1 MFIGLFAFAIMRS
14 FFLNK
19 PRIMTLT
26 FTLRYATQFGEHI
39 CLHLSQNGV
48 TRVIPMRF
56 VDTQSWRI
64 ELDTPIHNLEYHFS
78 IRDDSE
84 QTLREEFHSRTLTSL
99 PVAHQT
105 TLHLIDAWDMPN
117 FPEHFLVNKV
127 LENTR
132 SDVAALA
139 PSSLSSATHLF
150 EIRVPLYERHQ
161 QVCLLGAHEAL
172 GHWDTEHFIPLQQVA
187 AGVWQTALD
196 LSAFNGTL
204 AYKYG
209 IFDSLT
215 GRFVS
220 FETGENRS
228 IVISHSDDAL
238 TIVRDLGYRFL
249 PEQLWRAA
257 GVAIPIFSL
266 RSRNALGSGEFA
278 DLKLLGDWA
287 KNVGLSLIQVLPIN
301 DSSVNYSWDDQFP
314 YSAISVYALHPQYV
328 SIRDLPYTLTT
339 QEQTEFV
346 AEQAALNACE
356 TIDFERMI
364 RVKWRLLRSIF
375 TRHQAQIISD
385 AAFAQFIDER
395 AFWLKPYAVFCTLRD
410 QYGTVDFTHWG
421 ADAHYSSARCDALFN
436 PAHPQFDEVMLHCFV
451 QYHLHLQLV
460 SAVNYLHQLGVSLK
474 GDLPIGVRRHSV
486 DTWVEPQWF
495 GMDFQAGAPPDMFSD
510 LGQNWELPTYE
521 WARMRADDYG
531 WWRKR
536 MAALSQYFDAM
547 RIDHVLGFFRIWRI
561 SSEATQGLLG
571 YFYPALGV
579 TTTELAERG
588 IEFDPQRDCA
598 PYIRQQWL
606 ESLFG
611 ADTDAVI
618 AQYLQIETNA
628 AADVD
633 ARYAFKAEFNTQRKI
648 VDHFKTQ
655 PNSTGNTEL
664 QSKLLS
670 LHTEVLFIREQT
682 DAGVVYHPRFNIDKT
697 QAFLSRTQAQRDQL
711 FALYVDYFFV
721 RQEAL
726 WRASGMEKLPA
737 LQSATDMLICAEDLG
752 LVPDCVP
759 QVLDEL
765 GIVALKIQRSPK
777 EHIPFYDPKNIGYM
791 NVTTTSSHDSS
802 TLRQWWT
809 ENPSLTQQYYDQQLQ
824 RTGAAPSELTPALA
838 EQIVRQNLQSPAMLT
853 IFPLQDWLATS
864 AQLRRANANAERI
877 NNPADPAQRWAYRMH
892 IELEELLQAD
902 EFNQD
907 VAHWIALS
915 ERQVP

>member
-1 MFIGLFAFAIMRS
+1 
-14 FFLNK
+14 
-19 PRIMTLT
+19 MTIT
-26 FTLRYATQFGEHI
+26 FTLRYATQFGEQVY
-39 CLHLSQNGV
+39 LHLSQNSV
-48 TRVIPMRF
+48 TRLIPMRF
-56 VDTQSWRI
+56 ADTQSWRI
-64 ELDTPIHNLEYHFS
+64 ELATPTADLEYHFS

-84 QTLREEFHSRTLTSL
+84 QILREELRSRTLALL

-105 TLHLIDAWDMPN
+105 TVHLIDEWDMPN

-127 LENTR
+127 LANTR
-132 SDVAALA
+132 ADVVALE
-139 PSSLSSATHLF
+139 SSRIATATHLF
-150 EIRVPLYERHQ
+150 DIKVPLYERHQ
-161 QVCLLGAHEAL
+161 QLCLLGAHEAL
-172 GHWDTEHFIPLQQVA
+172 GNWDTERFIPLQQVA
-187 AGVWQTALD
+187 AGAWQAALD
-196 LSAFNGTL
+196 LNNMAGTL

-209 IFDSLT
+209 IFDSIT
-215 GRFVS
+215 GQFIS

-228 IVISHSDDAL
+228 IVLNHTDPHTL

-266 RSRNALGSGEFA
+266 RSRNALGSGEFM
-278 DLKLLGDWA
+278 DLKLLGNWA

-301 DSSVNYSWDDQFP
+301 DSSVDYSWNDQFP
-314 YSAISVYALHPQYV
+314 YSAISVYALHPQYL
-328 SIRDLPYTLTT
+328 SIRDLPYELTA
-339 QEQTEFV
+339 EQHAEFA
-346 AEQAALNACE
+346 AEQAALNTCE

-375 TRHQAQIISD
+375 ARHQAEIAAD
-385 AAFAQFIDER
+385 AAFAQFINER
-395 AFWLKPYAVFCTLRD
+395 AFWLKPYALFCTLRD

-421 ADAHYSSARCDALFN
+421 MDAHYSSARCDELFN
-436 PAHPQFDEVMLHCFV
+436 PTHPQFAEVMLHCFV
-451 QYHLHLQLV
+451 QYHLHLQLT
-460 SAVNYLHQLGVSLK
+460 SAVNYLHELGVSLK

-521 WARMRADDYG
+521 WAQMRADHYG

-536 MAALSQYFDAM
+536 MSALSQYFDAM

-561 SSEATQGLLG
+561 PSEATQGLLG
-571 YFYPALGV
+571 YFYPALGI

-588 IEFDPQRDCA
+588 IAFDAERDCT
-598 PYIRQQWL
+598 PYIHQAWL

-611 ADTDAVI
+611 VDTDAII
-618 AQYLQIETNA
+618 ARYFQVNTDTNA
-628 AADVD
+628 DADAHYV
-633 ARYAFKAEFNTQRKI
+633 FKAAFDTQRKM
-648 VDHFKTQ
+648 VEYFKTQ
-655 PNSTGNTEL
+655 PHNARNTEL
-664 QSKLLS
+664 QAKLLS

-682 DAGVVYHPRFNIDKT
+682 DTGVVYHPRFNIDKT
-697 QAFLSRTQAQRDQL
+697 QAFLSRTQPQREKL

-726 WRASGMEKLPA
+726 WRVSGLEKLPA

-824 RTGAAPSELTPALA
+824 RNGTAPKELTPALA

-864 AQLRRANANAERI
+864 ESLRRANANAERI

-892 IELEELLQAD
+892 IELEELLKAD
-902 EFNQD
+902 EFNHE